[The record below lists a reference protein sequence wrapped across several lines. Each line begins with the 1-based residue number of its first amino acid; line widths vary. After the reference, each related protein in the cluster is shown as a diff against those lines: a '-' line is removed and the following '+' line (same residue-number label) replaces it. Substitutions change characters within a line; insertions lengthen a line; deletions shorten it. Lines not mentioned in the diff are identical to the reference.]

1 MKDYISGNARV
12 VGDQMADGYDPP
24 STSLHPP
31 GDQLAPLVL
40 HIQPDT
46 SRLDA
51 AVERAGRA
59 VARVTAAVHAVA
71 AMSDTSKHSQRCP
84 VWLGRAKAVGVERC
98 GCWILRDAERV
109 VLTVLA
115 ALDGAT
121 ETEGATDGR

>member
-1 MKDYISGNARV
+1 MPETPVPEAVAGINFTRRLAGLPPA
-12 VGDQMADGYDPP
+12 GDD
-24 STSLHPP
+24 LE
-31 GDQLAPLVL
+31 PLV
-40 HIQPDT
+40 HHVRPDT

-71 AMSDTSKHSQRCP
+71 ALSDVSKHSQRCP

-109 VLTVLA
+109 VTTVLA
-115 ALDGAT
+115 ALDDS
-121 ETEGATDGR
+121 TEGATDGR